1 MKTIKSII
9 TLLVILG
16 FVACDTGYNNE
27 ITYSINEPITM
38 SKDEFRKKVK
48 VTNAVNE
55 ISNYGKICLYNGF
68 IYISEPEK
76 GVHILDNS
84 NPANPQMVGYIELPG
99 NADLAIRN
107 NLLYADSYI
116 DLVWFDVSNP
126 ATPIFKGRLEDVFPE
141 ALPMPDNMHGYDYDM
156 VESVRRKNVVVG
168 WKVSERTEKMENYR
182 GTWFFGFGNW
192 LTMSDAAVSGPM
204 SQGIN
209 GSMSRFTLYDDKLY
223 TVLNNY
229 MSIFDLQPEKPVKA
243 VENIWIGGNVETIFS
258 YKNNMF
264 MGTPTGMLIYSV
276 ANPLKP
282 EFQSSISHA
291 FGCDP
296 VIVHNDIAYVTIH
309 SGNNCGQNSNELI
322 IVDVKDVKK
331 PEQIASYRMTK
342 PKGLAIDDEKLF
354 LCDDGLKV
362 FELATPK
369 TIMGHQLVHKKDMN
383 GFDVIA
389 YNKNLIMIAEEGLFQ
404 FNYTDIN
411 NIHQVSAILFKKQ

>member
-1 MKTIKSII
+1 MKTINSLII
-9 TLLVILG
+9 MLVTFG
-16 FVACDTGYNNE
+16 FVACDTGFNNE
-27 ITYSINEPITM
+27 ITYPINEPITI
-38 SKDEFRKKVK
+38 SKEEFRNKVK
-48 VTNAVNE
+48 VTSAVNE

-84 NPANPQMVGYIELPG
+84 NPANPVMVGYIELPG

-126 ATPIFKGRLEDVFPE
+126 ATPVLKGRLEEVFPE
-141 ALPMPDNMHGYDYDM
+141 ALPMPENMLGYDYEL
-156 VESVRRKNVVVG
+156 VETVRNKSVVIG
-168 WKVSERTEKMENYR
+168 WKVSERTEKVENYR
-182 GTWFFGFGNW
+182 GGWFWGFGNREI
-192 LTMSDAAVSGPM
+192 MSDATSGPI
-204 SQGIN
+204 SQGMN

-229 MSIFDLQPEKPVKA
+229 MSIFDLKPENPVKA
-243 VENIWIGGNVETIFS
+243 VDNIWIGGNVETIFS

-282 EFQSSISHA
+282 EYQSSISHA

-309 SGNNCGQNSNELI
+309 SGNNCGQKDNELI
-322 IVDVKDVKK
+322 IVDVKDVKD
-331 PEQIASYRMTK
+331 PQHIESYSMTK
-342 PKGLAIDDEKLF
+342 PKGLAIDDEMLF

-362 FELATPK
+362 YELATPK
-369 TIMGHQLVHKKDMN
+369 TITDHQLLHKKDMK
-383 GFDVIA
+383 GYDVIA
-389 YNKNLIMIAEEGLFQ
+389 HNKNLIMIAEEGLFQ
-404 FNYTDIN
+404 FNYADIN
-411 NIHQVSAILFKKQ
+411 NIYQVSSLLFKK